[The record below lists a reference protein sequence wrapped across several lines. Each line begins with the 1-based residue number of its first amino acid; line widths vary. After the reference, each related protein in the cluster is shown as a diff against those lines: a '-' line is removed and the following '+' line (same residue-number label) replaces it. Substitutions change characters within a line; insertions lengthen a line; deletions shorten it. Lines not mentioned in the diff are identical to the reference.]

1 MSSSYSYGIWTET
14 LVPSSANN
22 NGPWEHLIP
31 CCYARLNAML
41 VSKRSAAAP
50 IRVDTFGR
58 AQGIADI
65 SDSLFRVWTVDK
77 LNVMLQR

>member
-1 MSSSYSYGIWTET
+1 
-14 LVPSSANN
+14 
-22 NGPWEHLIP
+22 
-31 CCYARLNAML
+31 ML

-50 IRVDTFGR
+50 IRVDIFGR